1 MENLQLGDMV
11 LTGKAD
17 YEPVYAFGHQEKDV
31 LASFVQIHKKDKQPL
46 EVTPEHLVF
55 LDGHANPVRA
65 DSIKAGDML
74 VGQDGT
80 TNNVV
85 TKVKTITKKGLY
97 DPLTRSGT
105 IAVDGVIASTYISL
119 QDKEASAEYVD
130 FQGGMNSGISHH
142 DFVHMVLSPFRMLC
156 SGVSSN
162 MCTPTAN
169 DGMPLYV
176 SKGLDFAKWADKQN
190 LVVQGLLFL
199 LVATICMACFAV
211 EASFGPNLAPLAM
224 LVAAVI
230 WYKQNGIW
238 KEKQV

>member
-1 MENLQLGDMV
+1 
-11 LTGKAD
+11 
-17 YEPVYAFGHQEKDV
+17 
-31 LASFVQIHKKDKQPL
+31 
-46 EVTPEHLVF
+46 
-55 LDGHANPVRA
+55 
-65 DSIKAGDML
+65 
-74 VGQDGT
+74 
-80 TNNVV
+80 
-85 TKVKTITKKGLY
+85 
-97 DPLTRSGT
+97 
-105 IAVDGVIASTYISL
+105 
-119 QDKEASAEYVD
+119 
-130 FQGGMNSGISHH
+130 MNSGISHH

-224 LVAAVI
+224 LVAAVF